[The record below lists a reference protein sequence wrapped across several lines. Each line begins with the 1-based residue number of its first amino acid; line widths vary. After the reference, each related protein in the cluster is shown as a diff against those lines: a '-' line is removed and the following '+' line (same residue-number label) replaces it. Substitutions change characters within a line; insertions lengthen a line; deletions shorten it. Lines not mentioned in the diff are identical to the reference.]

1 MVFNP
6 GHLECSGNHRR
17 ASKFRTLHNKRQG
30 DGQRKT
36 PPKGDQEGV
45 ARDEGGASRRE
56 SPQVVEVQ

>member
-36 PPKGDQEGV
+36 DQGDQEGV

-56 SPQVVEVQ
+56 SSQVVEVQ